1 MCCNGSACVESLMKI
16 SLYNKVCKEMQYIYA
31 VFCFLKLSTYLLTPP
46 RTLKPIFS
54 VIISS
59 ILSNWPSI
67 LWWTNSLTAEFN
79 ISPFAT
85 TLWKGN
91 AQLKKKKKRQNFG
104 ANCFSFH
111 CQVQFFLHYLS
122 TTSTSFLCPNWSY
135 IYIVYLIQNNGTI

>member
-91 AQLKKKKKRQNFG
+91 AQLKKKKKGRTLVQT
-104 ANCFSFH
+104 ASVSIVKSSFSYTTYLLHLLLFY
-111 CQVQFFLHYLS
+111 VQIGHIFI
-122 TTSTSFLCPNWSY
+122 LC
-135 IYIVYLIQNNGTI
+135 I

>member
-1 MCCNGSACVESLMKI
+1 MKLGIMCCNGSACVESLMQI

-91 AQLKKKKKRQNFG
+91 AQLKKKVRTLVQTASVSIVKSS
-104 ANCFSFH
+104 FSYATYLLHLLLFY
-111 CQVQFFLHYLS
+111 VQIGHIFK
-122 TTSTSFLCPNWSY
+122 LC
-135 IYIVYLIQNNGTI
+135 I

>member
-1 MCCNGSACVESLMKI
+1 MKLGIMCCNGSACVESLMQI

-91 AQLKKKKKRQNFG
+91 AQLKKKKSELWCKLL
-104 ANCFSFH
+104 
-111 CQVQFFLHYLS
+111 QFPLSSPVFLMLPIY
-122 TTSTSFLCPNWSY
+122 Y
-135 IYIVYLIQNNGTI
+135 IYFFSMSKLVIYLNCVFNPK

>member
-1 MCCNGSACVESLMKI
+1 MCCNRSACVESLMQI

-91 AQLKKKKKRQNFG
+91 AQLKK
-104 ANCFSFH
+104 
-111 CQVQFFLHYLS
+111 
-122 TTSTSFLCPNWSY
+122 
-135 IYIVYLIQNNGTI
+135 

>member
-1 MCCNGSACVESLMKI
+1 MCCNGSACVESLMQI

-91 AQLKKKKKRQNFG
+91 AQLKKIKGRTLVQTASVSIVKSS
-104 ANCFSFH
+104 FSYTTYLLHLLLFY
-111 CQVQFFLHYLS
+111 VQIGHIFI
-122 TTSTSFLCPNWSY
+122 LC
-135 IYIVYLIQNNGTI
+135 I

>member
-1 MCCNGSACVESLMKI
+1 MCCNGSACVESLMQI

-31 VFCFLKLSTYLLTPP
+31 VICFLKLSTYLLTPP

-91 AQLKKKKKRQNFG
+91 AQLKK
-104 ANCFSFH
+104 
-111 CQVQFFLHYLS
+111 
-122 TTSTSFLCPNWSY
+122 
-135 IYIVYLIQNNGTI
+135 